1 MNLLAHALLA
11 RSENDDVLTVNVL
24 WDFLGRDLRDD
35 PRVFVKRGSSVHRLI
50 DRETDTSPEF
60 AKGLNLVSERRQ
72 NTAGIIVDI
81 ALDFALSQDWS
92 NYSNEGRLDFIDTIY
107 ERMTAAA
114 PSISEEAERLVSN
127 MKALNWFKSY
137 GEIEGLKIVFQRMAQ
152 RNRLLD
158 SLVGAEVEILSE
170 IESYAKIMRSLY
182 PKIEEKISS
191 L

>member
-35 PRVFVKRGSSVHRLI
+35 PRVFVKRGVSVHRLI
-50 DRETDTSPEF
+50 DQETDTSPEF
-60 AKGLNLVSERRQ
+60 EKGLNLVSERRQ

-81 ALDFALSQDWS
+81 ALDFALSQEWS
-92 NYSNEGRLDFIDTIY
+92 NYSSEGRLDFIDTIY

-127 MKALNWFKSY
+127 MKARNWFKSY

-152 RNRLLD
+152 RNRFLD
-158 SLVGAEVEILSE
+158 SLVGAEVEILSK

-182 PKIEEKISS
+182 PKIEEKIRS